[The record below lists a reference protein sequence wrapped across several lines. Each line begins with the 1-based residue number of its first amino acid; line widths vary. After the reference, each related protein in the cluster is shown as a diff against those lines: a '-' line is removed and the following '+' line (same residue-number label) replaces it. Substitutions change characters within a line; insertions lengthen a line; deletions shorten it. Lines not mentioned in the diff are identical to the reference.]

1 MLEIKNIDLG
11 SADKKC
17 DPTHRMSG
25 WAGECHSPGPAPMG
39 RRSPRQAWAG
49 PKLCLLP
56 PLGLRHGFSV
66 SRADFAASKGNGKQV
81 RRSELLHDG
90 QRVWSPGVGGPRLKK
105 KRYWMGNLDSE
116 AGSLVSKYRLGSPH
130 SLPSYVTCPSW
141 PYCSICPCGV
151 VLPVKEERRQKLQR
165 LSHQQTK
172 VLGSDPPAPSKMS
185 LNNHKVSWAS
195 LSSSLQWVW
204 QNCY

>member
-11 SADKKC
+11 SADKNVTP
-17 DPTHRMSG
+17 PTECQTELVDVTPQAQHLWGGGAHGWPGQGQGCACCHLWDWDMASVGPGQTVQQARARGSRWGGQNFSVMDRGSGALVWVALSWRRRDTG
-25 WAGECHSPGPAPMG
+25 WA
-39 RRSPRQAWAG
+39 
-49 PKLCLLP
+49 
-56 PLGLRHGFSV
+56 
-66 SRADFAASKGNGKQV
+66 
-81 RRSELLHDG
+81 
-90 QRVWSPGVGGPRLKK
+90 
-105 KRYWMGNLDSE
+105 MGNLDSE
-116 AGSLVSKYRLGSPH
+116 AGSLVSKYRMHSPH

-185 LNNHKVSWAS
+185 LNDRKVSWAA

-204 QNCY
+204 